1 MRNGL
6 AALCG
11 FGLLV
16 IGVLPAMAAAK
27 VAAPKAASTP
37 KLPVG
42 AVRMPVLSYTVDK
55 AGPAAGEHPKRSDM
69 ITVNYRLTL
78 LDGTEV
84 DGSAKRG
91 KPDVFPLNR
100 LIPAWQ
106 ILLQKMRPGDA
117 WTFYVPPE
125 YAYGANAKD
134 GLPANSFL
142 IFKVELIAFAP
153 PPPESK

>member
-1 MRNGL
+1 MRLTMAVVSGAELLL
-6 AALCG
+6 AGAPT
-11 FGLLV
+11 F
-16 IGVLPAMAAAK
+16 AAAK
-27 VAAPKAASTP
+27 AAAPKAAAQA
-37 KLPVG
+37 KLPIG

-55 AGPAAGEHPKRSDM
+55 AGPLTGEHPKRSDM

-125 YAYGANAKD
+125 FAYGANAKE

-142 IFKVELIAFAP
+142 IFKVELISFAP
-153 PPPESK
+153 PPPENK